1 MTRAPRRQWGLGT
14 ALACLVALGSGCS
27 TATASGSA
35 ALAGSAGRMYRP
47 VVTAGDTVQIGYF
60 LDNKSTVTPYKL
72 GAGDVLRIHVAD
84 NPDLSRDEIVVLPDG
99 RISLNLIGSVA
110 VAGRTVDDVAADVT
124 ARYRDRKVRHPEV
137 VVSVTRGQ
145 QRVKQLLQS
154 VGGEQGVS
162 RLDLKIHDQPVVELP
177 FIPPIAVGRPLADI
191 RRDIKEAY
199 EREFGTELQV
209 TVNVTSRLAP
219 MLHVMGEVKKPGS
232 VEGYPGLSLL
242 GAVAAAGGFEDS
254 AARGEVLVLRFR
266 PDGSYDHWAFDLTE
280 KRFTDTQASEFSL
293 QHADVVYVSK
303 STVAK
308 VNEFVELYIRNNMP
322 FSIGFGGLIPLP
334 VP

>member
-1 MTRAPRRQWGLGT
+1 
-14 ALACLVALGSGCS
+14 
-27 TATASGSA
+27 
-35 ALAGSAGRMYRP
+35 MYLP
-47 VVTAGDTVQIGYF
+47 VVTAGDTVQVGYF
-60 LDNKSTVTPYKL
+60 LDNKGADTPYKL
-72 GAGDVLRIHVAD
+72 GAGDVLRIHVD
-84 NPDLSRDEIVVLPDG
+84 DYPDLTRDEIVVLPDG

-124 ARYRDRKVRHPEV
+124 ARYRDRKIRRPEV
-137 VVSVTRGQ
+137 VISVTKGQ

-154 VGGEQGVS
+154 VGGERGVS
-162 RLDLKIHDQPVVELP
+162 RLDLKIHDQPVLELP

-199 EREFGTELQV
+199 EREFGPELQV
-209 TVNVTSRLAP
+209 TVNVTSRLVP

-232 VEGYPGLSLL
+232 VEAYPGLSLL

-254 AARGEVLVLRFR
+254 AARGEVLVLRFK

-280 KRFTDTQASEFSL
+280 KRFTETQASEFSL

-308 VNEFVELYIRNNMP
+308 VNQFVELYIRNNMP

-334 VP
+334 AP

>member
-1 MTRAPRRQWGLGT
+1 MTRATRRRWTLGT
-14 ALACLVALGSGCS
+14 VLAWVLALGSACS
-27 TATASGSA
+27 TATPVSTS
-35 ALAGSAGRMYRP
+35 LIGSAGSMYRP
-47 VVTAGDTVQIGYF
+47 VVTAGDTVQVGYF
-60 LDNKSTVTPYKL
+60 LDIRGTVTPYRL
-72 GAGDVLRIHVAD
+72 GVGDVLKIHVAD
-84 NPDLSRDEIVVLPDG
+84 YPDLSRDEIVVLPDG

-110 VAGRTVDDVAADVT
+110 AAGKTVDDVAAEIA
-124 ARYRDRKVRHPEV
+124 ARYRDRQIRRPEV

-145 QRVKQLLQS
+145 ERVRQLLRS

-162 RLDLKIHDQPVVELP
+162 RLDLKIHDQPVLELP

-199 EREFGTELQV
+199 EREFGPELQV

-219 MLHVMGEVKKPGS
+219 TLHVMGEVKKPGS
-232 VEGYPGLSLL
+232 VEAYPGLSLL

-254 AARGEVLVLRFR
+254 AERGEVLVLRFK

-280 KRFTDTQASEFSL
+280 KGFTDARASEFGL
-293 QHADVVYVSK
+293 QHADIVYVSK

-308 VNEFVELYIRNNMP
+308 VNQFVELYIRNNMP
-322 FSIGFGGLIPLP
+322 FSIGFGGLIPLGAP
-334 VP
+334 